1 MAAQAT
7 DGTGMSAACTLSSGS
22 EFQNR
27 KRFAQRGDASRRG
40 GEMDRRIEGTV
51 RVQFSGRLLE
61 GRFVVDEQV
70 ITVEHAMFGTK
81 STHLRG
87 EPADAVAK
95 ILLTEL
101 AFENDEREPERN

>member
-1 MAAQAT
+1 
-7 DGTGMSAACTLSSGS
+7 MS
-22 EFQNR
+22 R
-27 KRFAQRGDASRRG
+27 PV
-40 GEMDRRIEGTV
+40 EGTV
-51 RVQFSGRLLE
+51 RVQFAGRLLE

-70 ITVEHAMFGTK
+70 ITVEHAMLGTRT
-81 STHLRG
+81 THLRG

>member
-1 MAAQAT
+1 M
-7 DGTGMSAACTLSSGS
+7 
-22 EFQNR
+22 
-27 KRFAQRGDASRRG
+27 
-40 GEMDRRIEGTV
+40 
-51 RVQFSGRLLE
+51 
-61 GRFVVDEQV
+61 VDEHV
-70 ITVEHAMFGTK
+70 ITVEHAMLGSR